1 MGGRIMAWFI
11 LLLLLG
17 DFIFD
22 LFNVWKEDKKKR
34 YITKSLLMP
43 LLLLFYI
50 TYGKSLNCFV
60 VVALI
65 FGFLGDV
72 FLLPENKNWCFLAG
86 ILSFMLG
93 HIFYITSFIRILGTM
108 STIPLWYYALVLP
121 YLLYGIY
128 AYKIVGN
135 KMGNLKAAA
144 GVYISI
150 ILFSSITCL
159 LVILSGKTSMLLAY
173 IGTLLFVASDS
184 ILGYSMFISKNKYS
198 DILVMVT
205 YVMAQMLIVF
215 GFLM

>member
-1 MGGRIMAWFI
+1 MLWFI
-11 LLLLLG
+11 LIILLG

-50 TYGKSLNCFV
+50 TYGKNPNSFV
-60 VVALI
+60 MAALI

-93 HIFYITSFIRILGTM
+93 HIFYITSFIKILGTM
-108 STIPLWYYALVLP
+108 NKMPLWYFVLVLP
-121 YLLYGIY
+121 YLLYGIC
-128 AYKIVGN
+128 AFKIVGN

-159 LVILSGKTSMLLAY
+159 MIILLGKTSMLLAY

-184 ILGYSMFISKNKYS
+184 ILGYSMFISKSKLS
-198 DILVMVT
+198 DILVMIT
-205 YVMAQMLIVF
+205 YVLAQMLIVF